1 MMSAAATDKRGY
13 LEIPDRLNIGA
24 YVIDRHVAEGR
35 GARVAA
41 WAEGRAWTFADLRE
55 QTNRFANAL
64 SALGVRRGDRVMLRM
79 GMRLETLIAFVGA
92 IKLGAIVIPTSFLF
106 REHEVEKIL
115 LNSEASVAVSTPELL
130 GPIEA
135 VSARTP
141 ALRQLILCG
150 ADSGGDFPAVGG
162 LRVFSWER
170 LMAEAAAEFVSAP
183 TVRDDIAFVIYTSGT
198 TGEPKGV
205 QQAHQWLIGTG
216 DPYNRMMVQMRSD
229 DVCYQPQDWSFIYAL
244 GAGCLYPLMEGAT
257 IVVPRGRFAAEASF
271 ETIERH
277 QVTVLAA
284 VPTIYRMMLAVA
296 DAERRWRLDSL
307 RAGVSAGESLPAD
320 TFNEFRR
327 RFGVTI
333 YDGLGQTESHIFVGN
348 RLGMEIRPGSMGKP
362 LPGYEVAILD
372 DEGRPQK
379 PGTPGYL
386 VLRNDHPGLTVGYRK
401 SAQRWAEV
409 NHGPWYYTKDMA
421 YVDADG
427 YFWYVSRS
435 DDLIKSRAYLISP
448 KEVESALLEHPAVLE
463 AAVVGIP
470 DAQTGSRVKGF
481 VTVRQD
487 RKPSVELADNIRE
500 HARRVIAPYKV
511 PHEIEFMGELPK
523 SPNGKILRRILRDRG

>member
-1 MMSAAATDKRGY
+1 MSAAVTGERGY
-13 LEIPDRLNIGA
+13 LEIPERLNIGE

-35 GARVAA
+35 GARIAA
-41 WAEGRAWTFADLRE
+41 WAEGRAWTFAELRQ

-64 SALGVRRGDRVMLRM
+64 NALGVRQGDRVMLRL
-79 GMRLETLIAFVGA
+79 GTRLETLIAFLGT
-92 IKLGAIVIPTSFLF
+92 IKLGAIAIPTSFLF

-115 LNSEASVAVSTPELL
+115 LNSEATVAVSTPDLI
-130 GPIEA
+130 GPIAA
-135 VSARTP
+135 VNARTP
-141 ALRQLILCG
+141 ALRQLILVG
-150 ADSGGDFPAVGG
+150 AGSSGESPAVDG
-162 LRVFSWER
+162 LRTFSWGR
-170 LMAEAAAEFVSAP
+170 LIAEAPVDFVPAP
-183 TVRDDIAFVIYTSGT
+183 TARDDIAFVIYTSGT

-205 QQAHQWLIGTG
+205 QQAHRWLIGTG
-216 DPYNRMMVQMRSD
+216 DPYNKMMVRMRPD

-244 GAGCLYPLMEGAT
+244 GSGCLYPLMDAAT
-257 IVVPRGRFAAEASF
+257 IVVPYGRFAADAAF
-271 ETIERH
+271 ATIERH
-277 QVTVLAA
+277 RVTVLAA
-284 VPTIYRMMLAVA
+284 VPTIYRMMLAVP

-307 RAGVSAGESLPAD
+307 RLGVSAGESLPAD

-333 YDGLGQTESHIFVGN
+333 YDGLGQTETHIFVGN
-348 RLGMEIRPGSMGKP
+348 RVGMDVRPGSMGKP
-362 LPGYEVAILD
+362 LPGYEVAIVD

-379 PGTPGYL
+379 AGIPGHL
-386 VLRNDHPGLTVGYRK
+386 VLRNDHPGLTAGYRK
-401 SAQRWAEV
+401 AAERWAEV

-421 YVDADG
+421 CVDEDG

-481 VTVRQD
+481 VTLRRD
-487 RKPSVELADNIRE
+487 RKPSPTLADNIRE
-500 HARRVIAPYKV
+500 HARSVIAPYKV
-511 PHEIEFMGELPK
+511 PHEIEFMSELPK